1 MRHIHLVLLFIFTLF
16 AQSAFAQFLNIA
28 NNAVVVNTDTITDA
42 YRSARL
48 GIGFNRL
55 PGINNNNFKTA
66 LGTSPKARFAV
77 KGGILAHY
85 VSGEIGDFN
94 AAKWCGLGVGNPGA
108 PLGVPTPYGLAIAEN
123 GSVGFY
129 NLLANSNNILD
140 LIAGFGSVENNKSRF
155 IIRSYE
161 NSAVFNTGKDLL
173 IANPR
178 GTVSILREP
187 SQAGPDLST
196 TFWVD
201 ATRSDAAFK
210 NITVFNGAPLN
221 NTTFPN
227 PVNTFSALGRDGNSS
242 SAEPVLIEG
251 FRAQIDGLAPPF
263 AGNAVNLQAIRNADP
278 ANAIDALFPGEEASE
293 LTWQDLNSGNLNL
306 AQNFLAN
313 PPAAG
318 LDKMYFSFRNA
329 NNVGNFAAANRLRV
343 MTMTANGRV
352 GIGTTN
358 PISFSGFAL
367 GPVLLTVAGNVVANG
382 AVLTSDRRFKDNI
395 RPVEDAL
402 GKIRQLQ
409 GSTYTFRTKEFEDYH
424 FGEGTQYGFIAQDVE
439 KVIPDIVA
447 KFDNGYYGINYTSLI
462 PVLTEAIK
470 EQDQII
476 TAQKTEM
483 EDMKNEIA
491 ELRSQFNDLKTGQ
504 SANNLDG
511 FRLEQNSPNPFGQ
524 NTVIAYAVPTGTTG
538 ARINVYDLTGRTIKS
553 FNLSDAAG
561 LITIS
566 AGELNN
572 GLYIYDLQVNG
583 RQMLERK
590 MSVAKD

>member
-1 MRHIHLVLLFIFTLF
+1 MRHIHVLLLFIFTFF
-16 AQSAFAQFLNIA
+16 AQTSFAQYQQLS
-28 NNAVVVNTDTITDA
+28 NNANLNTGSILDG
-42 YRSARL
+42 YRTGRV
-48 GIGFNRL
+48 GIGFAST
-55 PGINNNNFKTA
+55 GGTTNNLQTA
-66 LGTSPKARFAV
+66 LGLTPKARFAV
-77 KGGILAHY
+77 KDGILAHY

-108 PLGVPTPYGLAIAEN
+108 PPGVPSPYGLAIAEN
-123 GSVGFY
+123 GTVGFY
-129 NLLANSNNILD
+129 NLLPNSNNVLD
-140 LIAGFGSVENNKSRF
+140 LIAGFGSVDNNKSRF

-161 NSAVFNTGKDLL
+161 NSATFSTGRDLL

-178 GTVSILREP
+178 GTVSILAEP
-187 SQAGPDLST
+187 SQAAPDLST

-201 ATRSDAAFK
+201 ATKSGAAFK
-210 NITVFNGAPLN
+210 NITIFNGGPTN
-221 NTTFPN
+221 NTFPN
-227 PVNTFSALGRDGNSS
+227 AVSTFSALGRDGNSS
-242 SAEPVLIEG
+242 STEPVLIEG

-278 ANAIDALFPGEEASE
+278 TNAVDALFPGEEASE
-293 LTWQDLNSGNLNL
+293 LTWQDLNSGNINL
-306 AQNFLAN
+306 VQNFAAN
-313 PPAAG
+313 PPAPG

-329 NNVGNFAAANRLRV
+329 NNVGNFAPANRLRV

-358 PISFSGFAL
+358 PISFSGLAL
-367 GPVLLTVAGNVVANG
+367 GPVLLTVQGNVVANG
-382 AVLTSDRRFKDNI
+382 NVLTSDRRFKDNI
-395 RPVEDAL
+395 RPVESAL
-402 GKIRQLQ
+402 DKIRQLQ
-409 GSTYTFRTKEFEDYH
+409 GSTYTFRTEEFKEYN
-424 FGEGTQYGFIAQDVE
+424 FGQGTQYGFIAQDVE
-439 KVIPDIVA
+439 KVIPEIVA

-476 TAQKTEM
+476 TAQKTEID
-483 EDMKNEIA
+483 EMKSEIA
-491 ELRSQFNDLKTGQ
+491 ELRSQFNDLKAGQ
-504 SANNLDG
+504 AGNNLDG

-583 RQMLERK
+583 RQILERK

>member
-1 MRHIHLVLLFIFTLF
+1 MRHIHVLLLFIFAFF
-16 AQSAFAQFLNIA
+16 AQTSFAQYQQLS
-28 NNAVVVNTDTITDA
+28 NNANLNTGSILDG
-42 YRSARL
+42 YRTGRV
-48 GIGFNRL
+48 GIGFVNT
-55 PGINNNNFKTA
+55 GGTTNNFQTA
-66 LGTSPKARFAV
+66 LGLTPKARFAV
-77 KGGILAHY
+77 KDGILAHY

-108 PLGVPTPYGLAIAEN
+108 PPGVPSPYGLAIAEN
-123 GSVGFY
+123 GTVGFY
-129 NLLANSNNILD
+129 NLLPNSNNVLD
-140 LIAGFGSVENNKSRF
+140 LIAGFGSVDNNKSRF

-161 NSAVFNTGKDLL
+161 NSATFSTGRDLL

-178 GTVSILREP
+178 GTVSILAEP
-187 SQAGPDLST
+187 SQAAPDLST

-201 ATRSDAAFK
+201 ATKSEAAFK
-210 NITVFNGAPLN
+210 NITIFNGGPTN
-221 NTTFPN
+221 NTFPN
-227 PVNTFSALGRDGNSS
+227 AVSTFSALGRDGNSS
-242 SAEPVLIEG
+242 STEPVLIEG

-278 ANAIDALFPGEEASE
+278 TNAVDALFPGEEASE
-293 LTWQDLNSGNLNL
+293 LTWQDLNSGNINL
-306 AQNFLAN
+306 VQNFAAN
-313 PPAAG
+313 PPAPG

-329 NNVGNFAAANRLRV
+329 NNVGNFAPANRLRV

-358 PISFSGFAL
+358 PISFSGLAL
-367 GPVLLTVAGNVVANG
+367 GPVLLTVQGNVVANG
-382 AVLTSDRRFKDNI
+382 NVLTSDRRFKDNI
-395 RPVEDAL
+395 RPVESAL
-402 GKIRQLQ
+402 DKIRQLQ
-409 GSTYTFRTKEFEDYH
+409 GSTYTFRTEEFKEYN
-424 FGEGTQYGFIAQDVE
+424 FGQGTQYGFIAQDVE
-439 KVIPDIVA
+439 KVIPEIVA

-476 TAQKTEM
+476 TAQKTEID
-483 EDMKNEIA
+483 EMKSEIA
-491 ELRSQFNDLKTGQ
+491 ELRSQFNDLKAGQ
-504 SANNLDG
+504 AGNNFDG

-583 RQMLERK
+583 RQVLERK

>member
-1 MRHIHLVLLFIFTLF
+1 MRHIHVLLLFIFTFF
-16 AQSAFAQFLNIA
+16 AQTSFAQYQQLS
-28 NNAVVVNTDTITDA
+28 NNANLNTGSILDG
-42 YRSARL
+42 YRTGRV
-48 GIGFNRL
+48 GIGFAST
-55 PGINNNNFKTA
+55 GGTTNNLQTA
-66 LGTSPKARFAV
+66 LGLTPKARFAV
-77 KGGILAHY
+77 KDGILAHY

-108 PLGVPTPYGLAIAEN
+108 PPGVPSPYGLAIAEN
-123 GSVGFY
+123 GTVGFY
-129 NLLANSNNILD
+129 NLLPNSNNVLD
-140 LIAGFGSVENNKSRF
+140 LIAGFGSVDNNKSRF

-161 NSAVFNTGKDLL
+161 NSATFSTGRDLL

-178 GTVSILREP
+178 GTVSILAEP
-187 SQAGPDLST
+187 SQAAPDLST

-201 ATRSDAAFK
+201 ATKSGAAFK
-210 NITVFNGAPLN
+210 NITIFNGGPTN
-221 NTTFPN
+221 NTFPN
-227 PVNTFSALGRDGNSS
+227 AVSTFSALGRDGNSS
-242 SAEPVLIEG
+242 STEPVLIEG

-278 ANAIDALFPGEEASE
+278 TNAVDALFPGEEASE
-293 LTWQDLNSGNLNL
+293 LTWQDLNSGNINL
-306 AQNFLAN
+306 VQNFAAN
-313 PPAAG
+313 PPAPG

-329 NNVGNFAAANRLRV
+329 NNVGNFAPANRLRV

-358 PISFSGFAL
+358 PISFSGLAL
-367 GPVLLTVAGNVVANG
+367 GPVLLTVQGNVVANG
-382 AVLTSDRRFKDNI
+382 NVLTSDRRFKDNI
-395 RPVEDAL
+395 RPVESAL
-402 GKIRQLQ
+402 DKIRQLQ
-409 GSTYTFRTKEFEDYH
+409 GSTYTFRTEEFKEYN
-424 FGEGTQYGFIAQDVE
+424 FGQGTQYGFIAQDVE
-439 KVIPDIVA
+439 KVIPEIVA

-476 TAQKTEM
+476 TAQKTEID
-483 EDMKNEIA
+483 EMKSEIA
-491 ELRSQFNDLKTGQ
+491 ELRSQFNDLKAGQ
-504 SANNLDG
+504 AGNNLDG

-583 RQMLERK
+583 RQVLERK